1 MPIDTA
7 TVHAEFA
14 RRAAQNPHSVAL
26 ISGTRQIDYRDLDAY
41 ANRIAN
47 ALVAQG
53 VRRGD
58 RVAVHVPRSIEMV
71 AAWLGVLKAG
81 AAYVPVDP
89 AFPDERVARLLAEAA
104 PRAVLTPADLAGA
117 LVRDAATVAPTV
129 RSGPDDAACVMF
141 TSGSTGSP
149 KGVVG
154 DHRSILRTFRGQ
166 DFQEFGPDQV
176 HLQSAPVSWD
186 ACALELYGALLHGAT
201 CVLQP
206 GQSPEPALI
215 ARLVTR
221 HRITSAFF
229 SAGLL
234 ALLVDLHPEVFGTL
248 RQVLTGGD
256 VPVLAQL
263 HKLRREFPQLRIVNG
278 YGPVE
283 SMVFATHHEMTA
295 ADLASATLPIGVPL
309 AETAVHLL
317 DERLRPVPDGEPG
330 EVYLGGSGLA
340 QGYLGQPALTATR
353 FVACDG
359 GRMYRTGDL
368 AALRDGVYEFLGR
381 ADDQVKIRG
390 FRVEPAE
397 VEAVIADHVD
407 VNAVKVV
414 ARGDAR
420 GDKRLVAYLVPAE
433 VSAGVDLADVRAHCR
448 SRLPDHLVPSAFVP
462 LDALPLTPNGK
473 VDRSALPEPDFDG
486 AARYRPPV
494 TGAERTLCALYAD
507 VLGRARVGVDDD
519 FFQCGGHSLLAARLI
534 NRIRTAFGAELTH
547 RDLFAA
553 PTVAVL
559 AGRLGTTRR
568 DRPVL
573 RHHLR
578 TQGDPMVPLSFA
590 QQRLWFLSRLEH
602 SPAYNVPVAVGLHG
616 HLDRDALRGAL
627 RDVVERHEALRT
639 IFPEREGEP
648 YQEVV
653 ADCEPVWL
661 EAECAPDEVDAFVRD
676 ASRHL
681 FDLTTELPVRTTL
694 LRSAP
699 DQHVLLVV
707 MHHIVSD
714 GWSMSPLLRDI
725 ATAYQARTSGTA
737 PAWEPL
743 PVQYADYTIWQR
755 ELLGEADD
763 PEGLAARQLEY
774 WSKALD
780 ALPDELTVT
789 PDRARPAVPSYQG
802 AAVGLEFDVATHQA
816 LLDLAQREQVT
827 LFMILQ
833 AALAAVLS
841 RLGAGSDIVFGSPVA
856 GRVDDALEDLVG
868 FFVNTVVL
876 RTNTS
881 GDPSFRELLDRVRE
895 TDLAAYAHQD
905 LPFERVVEALNPNR
919 SLARHPLFQIMLVLQ
934 NNDEAVLRLP
944 DLEVTSRLADTGSAK
959 FDLTVAFAEVR
970 NPRGEIAGIQGSFE
984 YATDLYDP
992 RTIELLARCTDRVV
1006 RAMVADPAA
1015 ALHTVDLLTAAERS
1029 LLVDDWSGAGA
1040 PVTADATVHGTFAA
1054 QAAATPGAIAL
1065 IDGPAQLTY
1074 AELDARANR
1083 LARHLLDQGVGRG
1096 DLLGVYLGRGT
1107 DLIVAVLATA
1117 KAGAAYTLLDT
1128 KYPVER
1134 LAAVVDDAG
1143 VATVLSRP
1151 AEMAAWTAPGRRT
1164 WIDVTDPAVAE
1175 QSPAAPDVPVSPADA
1190 VCVMFT
1196 SGSTGR
1202 PKGVVSSH
1210 RSMVATFLGQEYVT
1224 SGPGDVVLQC
1234 SPVSWDAFA
1243 LELFTALFFGGTC
1256 VLQPGQTP
1264 EPAVIA
1270 DLIERHRVST
1280 VHVSASLLNFLV
1292 DEYPHVFAGVRQVM
1306 TGGEAA
1312 SVAHLTKLLELRPDL
1327 RLVNG
1332 YSPVESMIFTVFH
1345 PVTRADCDGRS
1356 IPVGRP
1362 LHGKRVYVL
1371 DDRLDPAPVGVVGEL
1386 YMAGVGLADGYL
1398 GQSGLTAS
1406 RFVADPFGPGRL
1418 YRTGDLV
1425 RWRADGVLEF
1435 CGRADDQ
1442 VKIRGFRVEPGE
1454 VETAI
1459 GRHDG
1464 VRQVAVVVRED
1475 TPGDKRLVAYVV
1487 PEAGRGLD
1495 LAMLRHSLAG
1505 TLPDYMV
1512 PTAFVALD
1520 ALPITPNGKLDRKAL
1535 PVPAITASETSRR
1548 PRDQREETL
1557 CRLYSEILG
1566 VPGVG
1571 IDDDFFALGGHSLL
1585 VTRLISKVRT
1595 AFGVE
1600 LSIQAVFGARTVA
1613 RLVEEFETAGKA
1625 RPALKA
1631 RAR

>member
-1 MPIDTA
+1 MPTN

-14 RRAAQNPHSVAL
+14 RRAAQNPSGTAL
-26 ISGTRQIDYRDLDAY
+26 IFGAQQLTYGELDAY

-47 ALVAQG
+47 ALVARG

-58 RVAVHVPRSIEMV
+58 RVAVPVPRSIDMV
-71 AAWLGVLKAG
+71 AAWLGALKAG
-81 AAYVPVDP
+81 AAYVPIDT
-89 AFPDERVARLLAEAA
+89 AFPDQRVESLLAEAT
-104 PRAVLTPADLAGA
+104 PRVVLTPADLDGPQI
-117 LVRDAATVAPTV
+117 RDASTVAPAVDT
-129 RSGPDDAACVMF
+129 GPGDAACVMF
-141 TSGSTGSP
+141 TSGSTGRP
-149 KGVVG
+149 KGVVA

-166 DFQEFGPDQV
+166 DFQEFGPAHV
-176 HLQSAPVSWD
+176 YLQSAPVSWD
-186 ACALELYGALLHGAT
+186 ACALELYPALLHGAV

-206 GQSPEPALI
+206 GQSPDPALM
-215 ARLVTR
+215 ARLVEQ
-221 HRITSAFF
+221 HQISSMFL

-234 ALLVDLHPEVFGTL
+234 ALMADLHPQVFGTL
-248 RQVLTGGD
+248 RQLLTGGD

-263 HKLRREFPQLRIVNG
+263 QKVRREFPQLRIVNG

-283 SMVFATHHEMTA
+283 SMVVATHHQVTA
-295 ADLASATLPIGVPL
+295 ADLDATTLPIGVPL
-309 AETAVHLL
+309 ADTSILLL
-317 DERLRPVPDGEPG
+317 DDRLRPVPAGQPG
-330 EVYLGGSGLA
+330 EVYISGTGLA

-368 AALRDGVYEFLGR
+368 AVLRDGVLEFLGR

-390 FRVEPAE
+390 FRIEPGE
-397 VEAVIADHVD
+397 VEAAIAGHPD
-407 VNAVKVV
+407 VSAVKVV
-414 ARGDAR
+414 AHTDAR
-420 GDKRLVAYLVPAE
+420 GDKRLVGYVVPA
-433 VSAGVDLADVRAHCR
+433 AVDIEDVRAHCR
-448 SRLPDHLVPSAFVP
+448 SRLPEHLVPSAFVR
-462 LDALPLTPNGK
+462 LAALPLTRNGK
-473 VDRSALPEPDFDG
+473 VDRSALPVPDF
-486 AARYRPPV
+486 AAATGHRPPRDE
-494 TGAERTLCALYAD
+494 TEKTLCAMYAD
-507 VLGRARVGVDDD
+507 LLGIAEIGVDDD
-519 FFQCGGHSLLAARLI
+519 FFHCGGHSLLAARLI
-534 NRIRTAFGAELTH
+534 NRLRTAFGAELTH

-553 PTVAVL
+553 PTVAAL
-559 AGRLGTTRR
+559 ANRLATARR

-573 RHHLR
+573 RPIPR
-578 TQGDPMVPLSFA
+578 TQGVSMIPLSFA

-602 SPAYNVPVAVGLHG
+602 SPAYNVPVAVNLRGRI
-616 HLDRDALRGAL
+616 DREALRAAL
-627 RDVVERHEALRT
+627 GDVVERHEALRT
-639 IFPEREGEP
+639 RFPERDGEP

-653 ADCEPVWL
+653 SDLQPVWL
-661 EAECAPDEVDAFVRD
+661 EADCAPDEVDAVIAE
-676 ASRHL
+676 ASRYV
-681 FDLTTELPVRTTL
+681 FDLTAELPVRTTL

-699 DQHVLLVV
+699 DEHVLLVV

-725 ATAYQARTSGTA
+725 ATAYEARTTGTA

-743 PVQYADYTIWQR
+743 PVQYADYTMWQR

-763 PEGLAARQLEY
+763 PESLAARQLGY
-774 WSKALD
+774 WSKVLD
-780 ALPDELTVT
+780 ALPDEVTVT
-789 PDRARPAVPSYQG
+789 PDRPRPAKPSYRG
-802 AAVGLEFDVATHQA
+802 AAVGLEFDVATHAA

-827 LFMILQ
+827 LFMILH
-833 AALAAVLS
+833 AALSAVMS
-841 RLGAGSDIVFGSPVA
+841 RLGGGSDIVFGSPVA

-876 RTNTS
+876 RTNTG
-881 GDPSFRELLDRVRE
+881 GDPTFRELLGRVRE
-895 TDLAAYAHQD
+895 TDLAAYAHQE
-905 LPFERVVEALNPNR
+905 LPFERVVEALNPSR
-919 SLARHPLFQIMLVLQ
+919 SLARHPLFQVMLVLQ
-934 NNDEAVLRLP
+934 NNDEASLALP
-944 DLEVTSRLADTGSAK
+944 DLEVTSRLADTGTAK
-959 FDLTVAFAEVR
+959 FDLTVAFSEIR
-970 NPRGEIAGIQGSFE
+970 DRRGEIAGVQGAFE
-984 YATDLYDP
+984 YATDLYDR
-992 RTIELLARCTDRVV
+992 RTVELVARCTDLVV
-1006 RAMVADPAA
+1006 RAMVADPRAT
-1015 ALHTVDLLTAAERS
+1015 LHSVDLLTAEERS

-1040 PVTADATVHGTFAA
+1040 PATAESTVHEVFAA

-1065 IDGPAQLTY
+1065 IDGREQVTY

-1083 LARHLLDQGVGRG
+1083 LARYLGTKGVKRG
-1096 DLLGVYLGRGT
+1096 DVVGVYLGRGAE
-1107 DLIVAVLATA
+1107 LIVTVLATA

-1128 KYPVER
+1128 KYPVDR
-1134 LAAVVDDAG
+1134 LAAVVDG
-1143 VATVLSRP
+1143 VEVATVLSRP

-1164 WIDVTDPAVAE
+1164 WLDVTDPAVAQ
-1175 QSPAAPDVPVSPADA
+1175 QSPAAPDVAVGPADA

-1210 RSMVATFLGQEYVT
+1210 RSMVATFIDQEFAAA
-1224 SGPGDVVLQC
+1224 GPGEVVLQC

-1270 DLIERHRVST
+1270 ELTARHKVTT

-1292 DEYPHVFAGVRQVM
+1292 DEYPQALADVGQVL

-1312 SVAHLTKLLELRPDL
+1312 SIAHLARLFAIRPDL

-1345 PVTRADCDGRS
+1345 AVTRPDCDGRS
-1356 IPVGRP
+1356 IPVGKP
-1362 LHGKRVYVL
+1362 LRGKRVYVL
-1371 DDRLDPAPVGVVGEL
+1371 DEQLEVVPVGVVGEL
-1386 YMAGVGLADGYL
+1386 HMAGVGLADGYL
-1398 GQSGLTAS
+1398 GQTGLTAS
-1406 RFVADPFGPGRL
+1406 RFVADPFHPGRM

-1442 VKIRGFRVEPGE
+1442 VKIRGFRIEPGE

-1475 TPGDKRLVAYVV
+1475 KPGDRQLVAYVV
-1487 PEAGRGLD
+1487 SKAGTGLD
-1495 LAMLRHSLAG
+1495 LSALRRSLSG
-1505 TLPDYMV
+1505 MLPDYMV

-1520 ALPITPNGKLDRKAL
+1520 ALPITPNGKLDRRAL
-1535 PVPAITASETSRR
+1535 PAPEIRASKTGRR
-1548 PRDQREETL
+1548 PRDQREEVL
-1557 CRLYSEILG
+1557 CRLYGEILN

-1571 IDDDFFALGGHSLL
+1571 IDDDFFDLGGHSLL
-1585 VTRLISKVRT
+1585 VTRLISKVRK
-1595 AFGVE
+1595 AFDVE
-1600 LSIQAVFGARTVA
+1600 LTIQMVFAARTVA
-1613 RLVEEFETAGKA
+1613 NLVEQFGNADKA